1 MTGIDRTLDTCSD
14 LDYYNLYDDLAN
26 EVEKDGKLW
35 HHFAE
40 DFERS
45 EEACLPENKR
55 DMSKFDF
62 ISTLHENVNF
72 DV

>member
-1 MTGIDRTLDTCSD
+1 M
-14 LDYYNLYDDLAN
+14 YDDLAN
-26 EVEKDGKLW
+26 EVEKDVKVW

-62 ISTLHENVNF
+62 LTF
-72 DV
+72 PACF